1 MKKNLAKRLS
11 YLLMVVLVLA
21 MTVLTGC
28 SKDAAKANTNTEASA
43 EANVV
48 GEGNTQFTFK
58 VVDMDGAE
66 TVFTVK
72 TDETTVG
79 AALLNAGLIAGD
91 ETEYGLYVKTVNG
104 VVADYDVDQTF
115 WGFYIDDEFAST
127 GVDSTPLNPESVY
140 TFKKQK

>member
-1 MKKNLAKRLS
+1 MKNSYQFLAVGVS
-11 YLLMVVLVLA
+11 VLLTA
-21 MTVLTGC
+21 C
-28 SKDAAKANTNTEASA
+28 SINEARIENAETKTEAGETA
-43 EANVV
+43 TVV

-58 VVDMDGAE
+58 VIDMDEKE

-91 ETEYGLYVKTVNG
+91 TTEYGLYVKTVNG

-127 GVDSTPLNPESVY
+127 GVDSTTINPESVY

>member
-1 MKKNLAKRLS
+1 MKKLSLRRLS
-11 YLLMVVLVLA
+11 YLLLVVLVLA
-21 MTVLTGC
+21 TTVFTGC
-28 SKDAAKANTNTEASA
+28 GKKEATAETKTEANGA
-43 EANVV
+43 TVV
-48 GEGNTQFTFK
+48 GEGNTEFTFK
-58 VVDMDGAE
+58 VVDMDGNE

-91 ETEYGLYVKTVNG
+91 DTEYGLYVKTVNG

-127 GVDSTPLNPESVY
+127 GVDSTNINPGSVY